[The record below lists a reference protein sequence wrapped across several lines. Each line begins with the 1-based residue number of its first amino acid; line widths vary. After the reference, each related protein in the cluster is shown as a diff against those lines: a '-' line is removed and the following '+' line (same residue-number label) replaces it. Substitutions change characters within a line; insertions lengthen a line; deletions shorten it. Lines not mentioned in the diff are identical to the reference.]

1 MTLWWI
7 GDILFIFVILPVV
20 ALVLHRLLRPA
31 MEIGGY
37 ADDACASVVLF
48 PPHIADAVGE
58 LARTQQLVSAVR
70 PELERYSR
78 ALERLV

>member
-7 GDILFIFVILPVV
+7 GAAVLLVVIVPVV

-31 MEIGGY
+31 LEIKAY
-37 ADDACASVVLF
+37 ADDIAAHGGLF
-48 PPHIADAVGE
+48 APHIAGAVEE
-58 LARTQQLVSAVR
+58 LATTQRLTAQVR

-78 ALERLV
+78 ALERLS